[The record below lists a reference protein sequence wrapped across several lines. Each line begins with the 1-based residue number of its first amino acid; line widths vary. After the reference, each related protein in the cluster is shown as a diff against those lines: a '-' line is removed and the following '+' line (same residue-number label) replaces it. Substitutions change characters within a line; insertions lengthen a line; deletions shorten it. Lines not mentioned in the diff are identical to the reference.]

1 MRHPTHIPAPT
12 RTYRPQPATPT
23 TEAPA
28 LVLLPALLAGLT
40 VGLLDVLARVALGID
55 TGALALAWLWGAL

>member
-1 MRHPTHIPAPT
+1 MRHPTHIPAPP
-12 RTYRPQPATPT
+12 RAYRPQPATPT

-40 VGLLDVLARVALGID
+40 VGLLDVIARVWWGID

>member
-1 MRHPTHIPAPT
+1 MRHPTHIPAPE
-12 RTYRPQPATPT
+12 RRHAPQPATPT
-23 TEAPA
+23 TEAPS

-40 VGLLDVLARVALGID
+40 VGLLDVIARVWWGID

>member
-1 MRHPTHIPAPT
+1 MRHPTHIPAPP
-12 RTYRPQPATPT
+12 RAYRPQPATPT

-55 TGALALAWLWGAL
+55 LTGRAAAWLWSIL